1 MMIDRWCTIATKK
14 CSPRVAS
21 ICVTAFDCVPL
32 RLMIYENYMNEELG
46 VMTDQPDL
54 ITLAHTAARAFLA
67 GRAQNAPRVSASLDL
82 NRSVVEVNLTVM
94 GVEIADGWWIPWRQ
108 IEQIAEDDAGCYAC
122 TPGAIHKIQ
131 AFSEALQRVYTLY
144 PTDGAPTML
153 ISGIPMH
160 RIKDTDPQQDTL
172 SKLRA
177 LGRVSGHVLDTCTGL
192 GYTALGLAQH
202 AAQVT
207 TVELDPVVHTIIRQN
222 PWSCALFNMPNIT
235 PLIGDVGELIEGFAD
250 SAFDAILHDP
260 PMFSL
265 AGELYSRAFYRQ
277 LHRVLRRGGRLFH
290 YVGNPES
297 RSGATVTRG
306 VVQRLSE
313 AGFQRVQAR
322 AQAFGVT
329 AIA

>member
-21 ICVTAFDCVPL
+21 ICVTGFDSVSF
-32 RLMIYENYMNEELG
+32 RLKIYENFMNEELG
-46 VMTDQPDL
+46 EMTEQPNL
-54 ITLAHTAARAFLA
+54 ITLAHAAARALLA
-67 GRAQNAPRVSASLDL
+67 GRAHNAPRVRASLDL
-82 NRSVVEVNLTVM
+82 NRSVVEVTLSSA
-94 GVEIADGWWIPWRQ
+94 GVEIGEGWSISWRQ

-122 TPGAIHKIQ
+122 APGGIHKIQ
-131 AFSEALQRVYTLY
+131 AFSATTQRVYTLY
-144 PTDGAPTML
+144 PTTGAPTML

-160 RIKDTDPQQDTL
+160 RIKETDPQRDTQ

-207 TVELDPVVHTIIRQN
+207 TVELDPVVHTIIRWN
-222 PWSCALFNMPNIT
+222 PWSCALFITPNIT
-235 PLIGDVGELIEGFAD
+235 PLIGDVGELIERFEDG
-250 SAFDAILHDP
+250 AFDAILHDP

-290 YVGNPES
+290 YVGNPER

-306 VVQRLSE
+306 VIQRLGE
-313 AGFQRVQAR
+313 AGFQRVQTR
-322 AQAFGVT
+322 PQAFGVT